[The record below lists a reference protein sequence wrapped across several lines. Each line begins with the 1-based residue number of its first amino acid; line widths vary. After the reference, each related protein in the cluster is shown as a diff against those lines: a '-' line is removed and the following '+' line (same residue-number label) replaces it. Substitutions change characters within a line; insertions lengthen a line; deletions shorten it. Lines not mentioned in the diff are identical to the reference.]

1 MNIPK
6 KLEIKHDEWPVL
18 FIFIVVLNNPNR
30 SIILSPNK
38 HKFSWHVQLS
48 NTVVRVTGYEFDN
61 IFVQLNPLIT
71 GSTFLQHIGLINI
84 LGKWSNPGG
93 HFSVYDHIG
102 TNLV

>member
-38 HKFSWHVQLS
+38 HKFS
-48 NTVVRVTGYEFDN
+48 
-61 IFVQLNPLIT
+61 
-71 GSTFLQHIGLINI
+71 
-84 LGKWSNPGG
+84 
-93 HFSVYDHIG
+93 
-102 TNLV
+102 